1 MLTDRAR
8 ELSQQAQLA
17 EGREANYLAR
27 KAYDELFANC
37 QPTELE
43 FIEFASR
50 LVLAPRDVWQLVL
63 NIPQWDYNQKQ
74 LEADNKYHTTVS
86 RVKSDAK

>member
-17 EGREANYLAR
+17 EGREAKYLAR

-63 NIPQWDYNQKQ
+63 YIPRWNAAQHNPDP
-74 LEADNKYHTTVS
+74 VM
-86 RVKSDAK
+86 R